1 MAINYKNVVSVQT
14 HIASIA
20 AVGGLTAGISGFTLS
35 IEGISGA
42 GGHVPGTVLTSA
54 VDIIKH
60 KGVVLVPNPSN
71 TQAMTVLPTFFGA
84 DGNAL
89 VGNTLS
95 AGGAGGAQYPLEIPL
110 RMKSFVGLTGGSI
123 LFVV

>member
-20 AVGGLTAGISGFTLS
+20 AAGGLTAGISGFTFS
-35 IEGISGA
+35 NEGISGA
-42 GGHVPGTVLTSA
+42 GGHVPGITLTFA

-71 TQAMTVLPTFFGA
+71 AQAMTVLPTFFGA

-95 AGGAGGAQYPLEIPL
+95 AGGAAGAQYPLEIPL
-110 RMKSFVGLTGGSI
+110 RMKSFTGLTGGSI

>member
-14 HIASIA
+14 HTGANGI
-20 AVGGLTAGISGFTLS
+20 TAGISGFTLS
-35 IEGISGA
+35 NHGISGEN
-42 GGHVPGTVLTSA
+42 GHVAGTVITAA

-60 KGVVLVPNPSN
+60 KGFILVPTSGV
-71 TQAMTVLPTFFGA
+71 TAGLQVTPTYFGA

-89 VGNTLS
+89 LGTVLNTS
-95 AGGAGGAQYPLEIPL
+95 NNNINVPTPLEVPL
-110 RMKSFVGLTGGSI
+110 RMKSYTGFTGGSI